1 MRILFSPVGDSDP
14 IRDCYDGSCL
24 HIIRH
29 YKPDAVKLFFT
40 KDMAN
45 KEEKDHRYTK
55 AIKHVAP
62 NIEIIQADT
71 TDIVAANS
79 FDIYMDYF
87 PKSIMELV
95 EKNPDAEILVNI
107 SSGTTQM
114 KTTLAM
120 LSVDLPN
127 CKAIQVSTPAKG
139 SNRRNRP
146 EQDDI
151 DVDELINNNL
161 DEEDDAENRC
171 EEPGLTG
178 IKNFREKNQIL
189 SLIEARRY
197 GAAWNLAKEPSSTIS
212 EDTCRLLEYGYKR
225 SKLEL
230 KAAKTKLNKEERD
243 KLHTVKD
250 DTAEKLFEYF
260 LVMDNHALNKE
271 YAELLVKLTPF
282 MYELLKEHIKRNIN
296 CNDFFESCCEQK
308 TKNGITVPV
317 IIREKIDNWNHEV
330 LVNLDSRFGLFK
342 DTDASFINLFYIIS
356 AQSLQDVTIANKRLL
371 ALFDNERGMSVE
383 RLNNLRNTVAHNII
397 MNITEAEFEN
407 KTGLEPKKIIDVLFD
422 ALRIVFDYNAK
433 TKISKE
439 ARDSYK
445 KLNQYI
451 KRSMENF

>member
-1 MRILFSPVGDSDP
+1 MKILFSPVGDSDP

-55 AIKHVAP
+55 AITHVAP
-62 NIEIIQADT
+62 DIDIIQADT
-71 TDIVAANS
+71 TDIVVANS
-79 FDIYMDYF
+79 FDIYMEYF
-87 PKSIMELV
+87 PRSIMELV
-95 EKNPDAEILVNI
+95 EKYPGAEILINI

-127 CKAIQVSTPAKG
+127 CKAIQVSTPARG

-161 DEEDDAENRC
+161 DEEEEAENRC
-171 EEPGLTG
+171 EEPTLTG

-189 SLIEARRY
+189 SLIDTRRY
-197 GAAWNLAKEPSSTIS
+197 GVAWNLAKEPSSTLS

-230 KAAKTKLNKEERD
+230 KAAKSKLNKDERD

-260 LVMDNHALNKE
+260 LIMGNHALNKE
-271 YAELLVKLTPF
+271 YAELLMKLTPF
-282 MYELLKEHIKRNIN
+282 MYELLKEHIRRNICCDN
-296 CNDFFESCCEQK
+296 FFEVCCEQK
-308 TKNGITVPV
+308 KRNGITVPE

-330 LVNLDSRFGLFK
+330 LVNLDSRFGSFK

-356 AQSLQDVTIANKRLL
+356 AQPLQEVTLANKRLL
-371 ALFDNERGMSVE
+371 ALFDDEKGMSVE
-383 RLNNLRNTVAHNII
+383 RLNNLRNTVAHNVI
-397 MNITEAEFEN
+397 MNITEAEFED
-407 KTGLEPKKIIDVLFD
+407 KTGLEPQKIVDVLFD

-433 TKISKE
+433 TKISKD
-439 ARDSYK
+439 ARDSYD

-451 KRSMENF
+451 KHSMENF